1 MSEQN
6 ISFHGPASREPT
18 PRHEL
23 VPVPPERIHV
33 LPLKAG
39 QPAGAGTGQ
48 ALTIQ
53 SILHAVR
60 RWWKVAAPAGVLLA
74 MVAAVVVL
82 LVFKRQY
89 EAVALLEIE
98 EQSPYVAFPSQDSR
112 SKAYFNTQ
120 MDLIKSPWVL
130 APTIEQLSKDPERPL
145 PREIAQEPDPVPWLS
160 KRLKVVTQ
168 GESNLFRIIYSGPD
182 PEDSARV
189 VNTVQQ
195 KYFELRAGSEA
206 KRNTRLLGILSDEVR
221 QRETNVRELRDR
233 VRKLAKE
240 MTGRDSFLARAEAE
254 PAPQHPLAELQG
266 RLVTADVDVAIL
278 QARIKAAEAEGQ
290 AAKPEAAPQNGATGK
305 PVPPSGLSRQ
315 ERALT
320 SVMVERLIADSP
332 EIKQLEAAIG
342 AQQAR
347 LDQSRPM
354 VSDAAKKGG
363 WFAQLEAEIARNQQA
378 AANLREKMRPRVQRE
393 AEVAV
398 MARRLEAETAAAA
411 RQADELARMRS
422 DLAGRKIL
430 AERLKEEYDN
440 EFRKTQT
447 GNGST
452 VEYIFARDEL
462 TRAENVFGMITQ
474 RQLALQTEQGAPA
487 RILLRHPAVSAKAPI
502 ELYPFKALGLAVL
515 AGLCLPFAL
524 AVGWESLVRRVCD
537 SQDLE
542 QQAHLVVL
550 GEIARLPVRPRI
562 AGDAAQARIG
572 EDVRVF
578 EESIDSLRTTLT
590 LSDELRGM
598 RLLAVTSA
606 ANHEGKTSVA
616 AQLAMSL
623 ARATGAKTL
632 LIDGDMR
639 SPDIHKLFK
648 VPLEPGL
655 AEVLGGS
662 CPLADAIV
670 TSWSEWVHLLPAG
683 KLRKNPHHLL
693 GNGAWQ
699 ALLAAIPGDYRY
711 VIIDTP
717 PVLAA
722 SESLVLAKAADASL
736 VCAMRDVS
744 RMDQVRKA
752 SERLQAAGSRVIGT
766 VLNGVPTRQ
775 YAFRYGTYAH
785 SGG

>member
-1 MSEQN
+1 
-6 ISFHGPASREPT
+6 
-18 PRHEL
+18 

-39 QPAGAGTGQ
+39 QPARAGTGQ
-48 ALTIQ
+48 VLTVQ
-53 SILHAVR
+53 FILHAVR

-74 MVAAVVVL
+74 TVAAVVVL
-82 LVFKRQY
+82 LVFQRQY
-89 EAVALLEIE
+89 EAVALLEIQ
-98 EQSPYVAFPSQDSR
+98 EQSPYVAFPSQDSH
-112 SKAYFNTQ
+112 SQAYFNTQ
-120 MDLIKSPWVL
+120 MDLIKSRWVL

-168 GESNLFRIIYSGPD
+168 GNSNLFRIIYSGPD
-182 PEDSARV
+182 PEESAWV

-195 KYFELRAGSEA
+195 QYLKLRADTEV
-206 KRNTRLLGILSDEVR
+206 KRNTGLLGILAGEVLE
-221 QRETNVRELRDR
+221 REKNVGEMRER

-240 MTGRDSFLARAEAE
+240 MTGRDPFLARAEAE
-254 PAPQHPLAELQG
+254 PAPRQPSAELQG
-266 RLVTADVDVAIL
+266 RLVTTEVDVAIL
-278 QARIKAAEAEGQ
+278 QARIKAAEAEAQ
-290 AAKPEAAPQNGATGK
+290 DGATGK
-305 PVPPSGLSRQ
+305 AAPPPGLSRVLHAVGLVENVKAAPPPGLSQQ

-320 SVMVERLIADSP
+320 SGMVERFIADSP
-332 EIKQLEAAIG
+332 ETRQLEAAI
-342 AQQAR
+342 AAKQAR
-347 LDQSRPM
+347 LEQGRAALT
-354 VSDAAKKGG
+354 DAARKSG
-363 WFAQLEAEIARNQQA
+363 WFAQLEAEIAREQQA
-378 AANLREKMRPRVQRE
+378 AADLREKMRPRVQRE
-393 AEVAV
+393 VEAALI
-398 MARRLEAETAAAA
+398 ARRVEAEAAAAA

-422 DLAGRKIL
+422 DLAVRKIL
-430 AERLKEEYDN
+430 AERLKEEYDK
-440 EFRKTQT
+440 EFKKTQT

-462 TRAENVFGMITQ
+462 TRAENVFAMIAQ

-487 RILLRHPAVSAKAPI
+487 RILLRHAAVSARAPI
-502 ELYPFKALGLAVL
+502 ELYPFKGLGVAVL

-542 QQAHLVVL
+542 QQSQLVVL

-572 EDVRVF
+572 EDLRIF

-606 ANHEGKTSVA
+606 ANHEGKTSIA

-623 ARATGAKTL
+623 ARAAGAKTL

-639 SPDIHKLFK
+639 SPDIHNVFH

-655 AEVLGGS
+655 AEVLGGG

-683 KLRKNPHHLL
+683 KLKKNPHHLL

-699 ALLAAIPGDYRY
+699 ALLAAIPSDYRY

-752 SERLQAAGSRVIGT
+752 SQRLQAAGSRVIGT

-775 YAFRYGTYAH
+775 YAYRYGTYAH

>member
-1 MSEQN
+1 M
-6 ISFHGPASREPT
+6 RE
-18 PRHEL
+18 R
-23 VPVPPERIHV
+23 
-33 LPLKAG
+33 
-39 QPAGAGTGQ
+39 
-48 ALTIQ
+48 
-53 SILHAVR
+53 
-60 RWWKVAAPAGVLLA
+60 
-74 MVAAVVVL
+74 
-82 LVFKRQY
+82 
-89 EAVALLEIE
+89 
-98 EQSPYVAFPSQDSR
+98 
-112 SKAYFNTQ
+112 
-120 MDLIKSPWVL
+120 
-130 APTIEQLSKDPERPL
+130 
-145 PREIAQEPDPVPWLS
+145 
-160 KRLKVVTQ
+160 
-168 GESNLFRIIYSGPD
+168 
-182 PEDSARV
+182 
-189 VNTVQQ
+189 
-195 KYFELRAGSEA
+195 
-206 KRNTRLLGILSDEVR
+206 
-221 QRETNVRELRDR
+221 VRELAK
-233 VRKLAKE
+233 KL
-240 MTGRDSFLARAEAE
+240 TGRDPFLARAEAE
-254 PAPQHPLAELQG
+254 PAPRQPSADLQG
-266 RLVTADVDVAIL
+266 RLVTTEVDVAIL
-278 QARIKAAEAEGQ
+278 QARIKAAEAEVQ
-290 AAKPEAAPQNGATGK
+290 AVKPEAAPQNGTTGA
-305 PVPPSGLSRQ
+305 PAPGLSRQ
-315 ERALT
+315 ERALA
-320 SVMVERLIADSP
+320 SVMVERLLADSP
-332 EIKQLEAAIG
+332 EARQLEAAV
-342 AQQAR
+342 AAKRAR
-347 LDQSRPM
+347 LEQGGAALTA
-354 VSDAAKKGG
+354 AAKKSG
-363 WFAQLEAEIARNQQA
+363 WFAQLEAEIARDQQA
-378 AANLREKMRPRVQRE
+378 AADLREKMRPRVQRE
-393 AEVAV
+393 AEAALI
-398 MARRLEAETAAAA
+398 ARRVEAEAAGAA

-422 DLAGRKIL
+422 DLAARKIL
-430 AERLKEEYDN
+430 RERLKEEYDK
-440 EFRKTQT
+440 EFTKIQT
-447 GNGST
+447 GNGRT

-462 TRAENVFGMITQ
+462 TRAENVLAMIAQ
-474 RQLALQTEQGAPA
+474 RQLALETEQGAPP
-487 RILLRHPAVSAKAPI
+487 RILPHEAVAAKAPI
-502 ELYPFKALGLAVL
+502 ELYPFKGLGVAIL

-542 QQAHLVVL
+542 RQAQLAVL

-572 EDVRVF
+572 EDLRIF

-606 ANHEGKTSVA
+606 ANHEGKTSIA

-623 ARATGAKTL
+623 ARAAGAKTL

-639 SPDIHKLFK
+639 SPDIHNVFH